1 MRILVLGAGGFLGG
15 HTIREL
21 RALPG
26 ARVTGGGRTP
36 ARTPGNG
43 LTVDLAAADG
53 PGFADALRTLAPDT
67 VVNCAGATGGSPVH
81 LTGTNARGPAFLCEA
96 LQTAAPEARLIHLG
110 SAAEY
115 GAPDGPRPSAES
127 DPARPLGLYGATKLA
142 GTLAVAESPL
152 DAVVL
157 RVFNPVGP
165 YAPGSTLPGRLA
177 AELRRA
183 GPDGP
188 VAVGDLSACRDFVDA
203 RDVARAV
210 ALAVTA
216 TGPLPRVINVG
227 SGTARPARA
236 LAEGLARAAGHR
248 GGIDEG
254 GQGSRRSAAVPWQQA
269 DISTARTALGWTP
282 RHTLDDS
289 LADLWAAHDH
299 SAEPAR

>member
-15 HTIREL
+15 HTARRL

-26 ARVTGGGRTP
+26 ARVTDGGRTP
-36 ARTPGNG
+36 ARTPGDG
-43 LTVDLAAADG
+43 FTADLATADG
-53 PGFADALRTLAPDT
+53 PGLADALRALAPDA
-67 VVNCAGATGGSPVH
+67 VVNCAGATGGSPLH
-81 LTGTNARGPAFLCEA
+81 LAGANARGPALLSEA
-96 LQTAAPEARLIHLG
+96 LQAAAPGARLVHLG

-115 GAPDGPRPSAES
+115 GAPDGPRPSAEC

-142 GTLAVAESPL
+142 GTLAVTESPL

-165 YAPGSTLPGRLA
+165 YAPEATLPGRLA

-183 GPDGP
+183 GPDGT

-203 RDVARAV
+203 RDVADAV
-210 ALAVTA
+210 ARAVTA
-216 TGPLPRVINVG
+216 PGPLPRLINIG

-236 LAEGLARAAGHR
+236 LAEGLARAAGFR
-248 GGIDEG
+248 GRVDEG
-254 GQGSRRSAAVPWQQA
+254 GHGSRRSPAVPWQQA
-269 DISTARTALGWTP
+269 DITTARTALGWTP
-282 RHTLDDS
+282 RRPLDDS
-289 LADLWAAHDH
+289 LADLWAAHDR

>member
-15 HTIREL
+15 HTARQL

-36 ARTPGNG
+36 ARTPDDG
-43 LTVDLAAADG
+43 LTVDLATADG
-53 PGFADALRTLAPDT
+53 PAFADALRALAPDT

-81 LTGTNARGPAFLCEA
+81 LAGANARGPAFLCAA
-96 LQTAAPEARLIHLG
+96 LQEAAPAARLIHLG

-115 GAPDGPRPSAES
+115 GAPDGPRPSAET

-142 GTLAVAESPL
+142 GTLAVTESPL

-157 RVFNPVGP
+157 RVFNPIGP
-165 YAPGSTLPGRLA
+165 YAPETTLPGRLA

-183 GPDGP
+183 GPDGT

-210 ALAVTA
+210 VRAATA
-216 TGPLPRVINVG
+216 PGPLPRLINIG
-227 SGTARPARA
+227 GGAARPARD
-236 LAEGLARAAGHR
+236 LAQGLARAAGFR
-248 GGIDEG
+248 GRIDEG

-269 DISTARTALGWTP
+269 DIATARAALDWAP
-282 RHTLDDS
+282 LHTLDDS
-289 LADLWAAHDH
+289 LADLWAAHTR